1 MFKWFRDI
9 SGWAW
14 DIRVLAGRIEG
25 LAGRI
30 EGRVHDISHDVFNI
44 NDRGAGHARKI
55 NCLVDSVKNIQDAV
69 RELAEAKKEDELG
82 PFQYE
87 ISASDLFELSQF
99 DRSVVCRSGARF
111 LNDICAVSLAN
122 VGSIGI
128 TAAKR
133 IMEWRRKCVMRIT
146 EEQIDEAIS
155 AVQRGGN

>member
-1 MFKWFRDI
+1 MN
-9 SGWAW
+9 A
-14 DIRVLAGRIEG
+14 
-25 LAGRI
+25 
-30 EGRVHDISHDVFNI
+30 
-44 NDRGAGHARKI
+44 RGAGHARKI

-87 ISASDLFELSQF
+87 ITVDDLWMLSDTK
-99 DRSVVCRSGARF
+99 RMHVYNSGVSYF
-111 LNDICAVSLAN
+111 NEICPVKLAG
-122 VGSIGI
+122 VKGCGRVAIEQ
-128 TAAKR
+128 